1 MLRLLFR
8 LLLHGMLFTQLTS
21 LLTISPNTMKNDAY
35 FFKRGNFLLFYFSS
49 SLLNFSLSP
58 IKGVSETHLS
68 ISFSTNMI
76 IEVIKQGTQLL
87 NRSVLSEL
95 TLIFQ
100 TYSFIILSRLESVYP
115 YDSQNIILVTLRKL
129 IKENED
135 LLFKTEMLLGQK
147 IFTRDKRN
155 VLTDAVGSVLSPF
168 LGLASTKDMEQI
180 QKIM

>member
-1 MLRLLFR
+1 MMLRPLFR

-87 NRSVLSEL
+87 DRSVLSEL
-95 TLIFQ
+95 TLIFPPKR
-100 TYSFIILSRLESVYP
+100 TLSSSFP
-115 YDSQNIILVTLRKL
+115 GWSQFIPMIHR
-129 IKENED
+129 ISF
-135 LLFKTEMLLGQK
+135 LLLYG
-147 IFTRDKRN
+147 N
-155 VLTDAVGSVLSPF
+155 
-168 LGLASTKDMEQI
+168 
-180 QKIM
+180 